1 MLHCFRRLNGYE
13 KVCRMAEVP
22 VFRTIREQIAD
33 RIRADVISGRLA
45 EGTSLRE
52 QTLAQQYGVSRA
64 PIRDALLQL
73 TQEGLL
79 VAKPNCGVRVGSA
92 SNEEIQPLVIELR
105 RKIEVFA
112 LRKVFS
118 ELTEADVDRLD
129 ETVQQLRTACE
140 NEDLA
145 EVVHHDMALHRYILE
160 ATGNADLL
168 AIWLPIVSRMFLHY
182 SRHRNMMESYSEHA
196 AIVDAIRQRDRKA
209 AIEAL
214 TDNIQ

>member
-1 MLHCFRRLNGYE
+1 MSHT
-13 KVCRMAEVP
+13 P

-33 RIRADVISGRLA
+33 RIGADVISGRLA

-52 QTLAQQYGVSRA
+52 QALAKQYGVSRA

-79 VAKPNCGVRVGSA
+79 VAKPNCGVRVGSP
-92 SNEEIQPLVIELR
+92 SGEEIQPLVVDLR

-118 ELTEADVDRLD
+118 KLTDSDVKGLED
-129 ETVQQLRTACE
+129 TVQRLKTACE

-145 EVVHHDMALHRYILE
+145 EVVQQDMALHRHILE
-160 ATGNADLL
+160 ATGNTDLL
-168 AIWLPIVSRMFLHY
+168 AMWLPIVSRMFLHY
-182 SRHRNMMESYSEHA
+182 SRHHDMMESYREHA
-196 AIVDAIRQRDRKA
+196 AIVDAIRRKDRKA

-214 TDNIQ
+214 TANIQ

>member
-1 MLHCFRRLNGYE
+1 MSHT
-13 KVCRMAEVP
+13 P

-52 QTLAQQYGVSRA
+52 QALARQYGVSRA

-79 VAKPNCGVRVGSA
+79 VAKPNCGVRVGSP
-92 SNEEIQPLVIELR
+92 SGEESQSLVVELR
-105 RKIEVFA
+105 RTIEVFA

-118 ELTEADVDRLD
+118 KLTDSDVKGL
-129 ETVQQLRTACE
+129 EGTVQRLKTACE

-145 EVVHHDMALHRYILE
+145 EVVQQDMALHRHILE
-160 ATGNADLL
+160 ATGNTDLL
-168 AIWLPIVSRMFLHY
+168 AMWLPIVSRMFLHY
-182 SRHRNMMESYSEHA
+182 SRHRNMMESYREHA
-196 AIVDAIRQRDRKA
+196 AIVDAIRRKDRKA

-214 TDNIQ
+214 TANIQ

>member
-1 MLHCFRRLNGYE
+1 MT
-13 KVCRMAEVP
+13 EVP

-52 QTLAQQYGVSRA
+52 QALAKQYGVSRA

-79 VAKPNCGVRVGSA
+79 VAKPNCGVRVGSP
-92 SNEEIQPLVIELR
+92 SGEEIQPLVVELR

-112 LRKVFS
+112 LRRVFS
-118 ELTEADVDRLD
+118 KLTDSDVKRLED
-129 ETVQQLRTACE
+129 TVQRLKTACE

-145 EVVHHDMALHRYILE
+145 EVVQQDMALHRHILE
-160 ATGNADLL
+160 ATGNTDLL
-168 AIWLPIVSRMFLHY
+168 AMWLPIVSRMFLHY
-182 SRHRNMMESYSEHA
+182 SRHRNMMESYREHA
-196 AIVDAIRQRDRKA
+196 AIVDAIRRKDRKA

-214 TDNIQ
+214 TANIR

>member
-1 MLHCFRRLNGYE
+1 MSHP
-13 KVCRMAEVP
+13 P

-33 RIRADVISGRLA
+33 QIRADVMSGRLA
-45 EGTSLRE
+45 GGTSLRE
-52 QTLAQQYGVSRA
+52 QALAKQYGVSRA
-64 PIRDALLQL
+64 PIRDALFQL

-79 VAKPNCGVRVGSA
+79 VAKPNCGVRVGSP
-92 SNEEIQPLVIELR
+92 SGKEIQPLVVELR

-118 ELTEADVDRLD
+118 RLTDGDVERLED
-129 ETVQQLRTACE
+129 TVQRLKIACE

-145 EVVHHDMALHRYILE
+145 EVVQQDMALHRYILE

-168 AIWLPIVSRMFLHY
+168 AIWLPIVSRMLFHY
-182 SRHRNMMESYSEHA
+182 GRHRNMIESFREHA
-196 AIVDAIRQRDRKA
+196 AIVNALRKRDRKA

-214 TDNIQ
+214 TANIQ

>member
-1 MLHCFRRLNGYE
+1 MSH
-13 KVCRMAEVP
+13 AP

-33 RIRADVISGRLA
+33 RIRADVISGRLP

-52 QTLAQQYGVSRA
+52 QALARQYGVSRA

-79 VAKPNCGVRVGSA
+79 VAKPNCGVRVGSP
-92 SNEEIQPLVIELR
+92 SGEEIQPLVVELR

-112 LRKVFS
+112 LGKVFS
-118 ELTEADVDRLD
+118 KLTDSDVKRLED
-129 ETVQQLRTACE
+129 TVQRLKTACE

-145 EVVHHDMALHRYILE
+145 EVVQQDMALHRHILE
-160 ATGNADLL
+160 ATGNTDLL
-168 AIWLPIVSRMFLHY
+168 AMWLPIVSRVFLHY
-182 SRHRNMMESYSEHA
+182 SRHRNMMESYREHA
-196 AIVDAIRQRDRKA
+196 AIVDAIRSKDRKA

-214 TDNIQ
+214 TANIQ

>member
-1 MLHCFRRLNGYE
+1 MSHT
-13 KVCRMAEVP
+13 P

-52 QTLAQQYGVSRA
+52 QALAKQYGVSRA

-79 VAKPNCGVRVGSA
+79 VAKPNCGVRVGSP
-92 SNEEIQPLVIELR
+92 SGEEIQPLVVELR

-118 ELTEADVDRLD
+118 KLTDSDVKRLED
-129 ETVQQLRTACE
+129 TVQRLKIACE

-145 EVVHHDMALHRYILE
+145 EVVQQDMALHRHILE
-160 ATGNADLL
+160 AAGNKDLL
-168 AIWLPIVSRMFLHY
+168 AMWLPIVSRMFLHY
-182 SRHRNMMESYSEHA
+182 SRHRNMMESYREHA
-196 AIVDAIRQRDRKA
+196 AIVDAIRQRDRRA

-214 TDNIQ
+214 TANIQ